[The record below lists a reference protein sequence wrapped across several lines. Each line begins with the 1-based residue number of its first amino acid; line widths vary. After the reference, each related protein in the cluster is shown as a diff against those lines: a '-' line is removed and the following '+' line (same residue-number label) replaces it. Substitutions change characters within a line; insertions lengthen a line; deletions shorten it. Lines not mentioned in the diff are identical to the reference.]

1 LPVGTTPPV
10 VLPGMPPVVTPPAG
24 TLPKG
29 AFYNEQGELR
39 YTVQKGDYGA
49 KIAKAFGKSPPEP
62 WVPSMVAAN
71 PQVKDWKKVYP
82 GQVIALPN
90 EWADPNAPPPL
101 PGNAPRSRRPPL
113 PSPPTTIPTTT
124 AAQKAA
130 PAQRA
135 AAPANVRLAPKP
147 SAVPSARATAQ
158 PAAKGVTRA
167 PAPGGASKLV
177 AKKPTRPTPS
187 APSRRPA

>member
-1 LPVGTTPPV
+1 
-10 VLPGMPPVVTPPAG
+10 MPPVASPPAG
-24 TLPKG
+24 ALPKG

-124 AAQKAA
+124 PAQKAT

-135 AAPANVRLAPKP
+135 TAPANVRLAPKQ
-147 SAVPSARATAQ
+147 SAATTARPAVSAQ
-158 PAAKGVTRA
+158 PAAKGAMRA

-177 AKKPTRPTPS
+177 AKKPARPTPS